1 MYSPRVEPDKVERL
15 YKLRQELLVRGQK
28 TNMIELV
35 DEALDIYLT
44 EKEKELNR
52 NGKREEQ
59 KKS

>member
-15 YKLRQELLVRGQK
+15 YKLKQELLVRGQK
-28 TNMIELV
+28 TNMVKLV
-35 DEALDIYLT
+35 DEALERYLT

-59 KKS
+59 K

>member
-1 MYSPRVEPDKVERL
+1 MYSLRVEPDKVERL

>member
-15 YKLRQELLVRGQK
+15 HKLRQELLARGKK
-28 TNMIELV
+28 TNMIKLV
-35 DEALDIYLT
+35 DEALEKYLI
-44 EKEKELNR
+44 EKEKELNL

>member
-15 YKLRQELLVRGQK
+15 YKLKQELLAKGQK
-28 TNMIELV
+28 ANMIKLV
-35 DEALDIYLT
+35 DEALEIYLT

-59 KKS
+59 KHP